1 MPMYTECNSTT
12 ITKTILLLTLVFL
25 AGGVV
30 PLSAN
35 TMDSL
40 RKELDL
46 AIANKNVYLR
56 QKRASINKI
65 RQELRRATSDEGR
78 YWSLGRLSDAYKY
91 YDLDSTLYYANEK
104 MTVARRL
111 NRVDFIDD
119 AKMNIAEARSM
130 NGMYKEA
137 LDLMETVNKTHLRYY
152 QIGYYYNVYKAT
164 YDFLKDNRYDPS
176 EKENYERLSACYRD
190 SLIAIAKSDPVLYT
204 ILIADRYNSE
214 HNYEQA
220 IEAVNKIRGKVG
232 NDLRDQAL
240 LEYTYAQ
247 SYKGMGNRE
256 RQKEHL
262 YLSAICDIKTGVREY
277 TSLRQLAVLCYED
290 GDIEQAYRYLTI
302 CMDDAV
308 ACNSRWRIF
317 EVQEVFPLINEA
329 YHHNL
334 SRQRMIVDITLI
346 IISLLFVFLAIAL
359 IYIYRQ
365 MRKVAQARRDAQ
377 KANEQLKKMN
387 TELAESSYIKEE
399 YIGHYIGLCS
409 VYIQKLESYRKHLYH
424 IATKGKPGE
433 LMAGLRSTQFVN
445 DELKEFYTN
454 FDETFLNLFPNFI
467 DDFNKLLKPEGCIHL
482 KPGEK
487 MNTELRI
494 FALVR
499 LGITSSQKIA
509 SFLGYSVTTIYNYRV
524 KIRNNAAVNRDAFE
538 KEVTKIGKI
547 KK

>member
-1 MPMYTECNSTT
+1 MCKCYL
-12 ITKTILLLTLVFL
+12 KTFTRKILLLTLVFL
-25 AGGVV
+25 VGEAISM
-30 PLSAN
+30 SAN

-46 AIANKNVYLR
+46 AIANRKVYLR

-65 RQELRRATSDEGR
+65 RDELNRSANDEAR
-78 YWSLGRLSDAYKY
+78 YWSLGRLSDAYKS
-91 YDLDSTLYYANEK
+91 YDLDSSLYYAYEK
-104 MTVARRL
+104 MTVAQRL
-111 NRVDFIDD
+111 NRIDFIDD
-119 AKMNIAEARSM
+119 AKMNIAEARGM

-137 LDLMETVNKTHLRYY
+137 LDLMKTVNKKHLKDY

-164 YDFLKDNRYDPS
+164 YDFLKDNRYDQS
-176 EKENYERLSACYRD
+176 EKDNYERMSACYRD
-190 SLIAIAKSDPVLYT
+190 SLIFIAKSDPILYT
-204 ILIADRYNSE
+204 ILIAGRYNSE
-214 HNYEQA
+214 HKYKQA
-220 IEAVNKIRGKVG
+220 IEAVNKIYEKARK
-232 NDLRDQAL
+232 DLRTQAVL
-240 LEYTYAQ
+240 DYTYAQ
-247 SYKGMGNRE
+247 SYKGMGDRQ

-308 ACNSRWRIF
+308 DCNSRWRIF
-317 EVQEVFPLINEA
+317 EVQEVFPLINKA

-334 SRQRMIVDITLI
+334 SRQRTIVDITLI
-346 IISLLFVFLAIAL
+346 IISLLSAFLAIAL
-359 IYIYRQ
+359 TYIYRQ
-365 MRKVAQARRDAQ
+365 MRKVAQARKDVQ
-377 KANEQLKKMN
+377 KTNEQLKKIN
-387 TELAESSYIKEE
+387 TELAESSYIKEK

-409 VYIQKLESYRKHLYH
+409 VYIQKLENYRKHLYH
-424 IATKGKPGE
+424 IATKGKPRE
-433 LMAGLRSTQFVN
+433 LMTGLRSTQFIN
-445 DELKEFYTN
+445 EELKEFYNN
-454 FDETFLNLFPNFI
+454 FDETFLNLFPDFI
-467 DDFNKLLKPEGCIHL
+467 ENFNKLLIPEGRIHL

-509 SFLGYSVTTIYNYRV
+509 SFLRYSVTTIYNYRV
-524 KIRNNAAVNRDAFE
+524 KIRNNAAVNREDFE
-538 KEVTKIGKI
+538 KEVMKIGKI